1 MVKILILGTGS
12 MAVSH
17 ATAFAATPDCQ
28 LVAAVE
34 TDTDRREA
42 FGKQFGITDLFA
54 DLESAIAW
62 DGFDAVANVTPDAV
76 HYPTTMRLLAAGKH
90 VFCEKPLATNYPLAL
105 EMAETAEAKG
115 VINMVNFTYRNS
127 PALQKARE
135 MVMAG
140 AIGDIRY
147 FEASYLQS
155 WLVSQAWGDWRTESR
170 WLWRLSSQHGSK
182 GVLGDVGVHIVD
194 FASYGANSEVATV
207 DSRLKTFHKA
217 EGDKIGDYTLDANDS
232 AVMTAEFANGALGT
246 ITATRF
252 ATGHANDLT
261 LRLFGTA
268 GGLEVKTDGKVSSL
282 RICEGPEIDAFSWEV
297 VECPP
302 VLTTYQRF
310 VQACNSGINGEPTF
324 RRAAEVQRILD
335 LCFAQE
341 ATRALHAA
349 APTVSD

>member
-12 MAVSH
+12 MAVNH
-17 ATAFAATPDCQ
+17 AESFRAAKNSEV
-28 LVAAVE
+28 VAAIE
-34 TDTDRREA
+34 TDAARREV
-42 FGKQFGITDLFA
+42 FGKQFGITNLFA

-62 DGFDAVANVTPDAV
+62 GGFDAVANVTPDAV
-76 HYPTTMRLLAAGKH
+76 HYPTTMRLLEAGKH

-135 MVMAG
+135 LVAAG
-140 AIGDIRY
+140 AIGEIRH

-155 WLVSQAWGDWRTESR
+155 WLVGKQWGDWRTESR
-170 WLWRLSSQHGSK
+170 WLWRLSEQHGSK

-194 FASYGANSEVATV
+194 FATFAADSAVANV

-217 EGDKIGDYTLDANDS
+217 EGDKIGDYPLDANDS
-232 AVMTAEFANGALGT
+232 VVMTAELANGALGT

-268 GGLEVKTDGKVSSL
+268 GALDVKTDGKASSL
-282 RICEGPEIDAFSWEV
+282 KICSGPDIDTQVWKDV
-297 VECPP
+297 VCPP
-302 VLTTYQRF
+302 VPTTYERF
-310 VQACNSGINGEPTF
+310 VIACNTGVNGDPTF

-335 LCFAQE
+335 LCFAQD
-341 ATRALHAA
+341 AARALNAA
-349 APTVSD
+349 APAVAS